1 MIRGQQ
7 QIVPS
12 FVPRP
17 LCNQD
22 GEDDGGGGDDDVVGD
37 DDELVNEAF
46 NPLFV
51 QTLRQVM
58 MVMMDTM
65 LVMRMFDENLL
76 LLPDNVK
83 TYYRSQTV

>member
-46 NPLFV
+46 NPYLS
-51 QTLRQVM
+51 RHCG
-58 MVMMDTM
+58 
-65 LVMRMFDENLL
+65 
-76 LLPDNVK
+76 K
-83 TYYRSQTV
+83 

>member
-17 LCNQD
+17 PCNRD
-22 GEDDGGGGDDDVVGD
+22 GEDDHIGVDDDGGGGD

-46 NPLFV
+46 YPCLSRHCGNLPPASDDGDSEHYV
-51 QTLRQVM
+51 G
-58 MVMMDTM
+58 DS
-65 LVMRMFDENLL
+65 DEN
-76 LLPDNVK
+76 D
-83 TYYRSQTV
+83 